1 MNFQNNIVIL
11 LLYWECIIIRLK
23 SIDVLNSYIDV
34 NNDKLISKDL
44 AKLNKDN
51 KDIEN
56 GEITYCIK

>member
-1 MNFQNNIVIL
+1 MLYYYYTENASL
-11 LLYWECIIIRLK
+11 LDLK

-56 GEITYCIK
+56 GEITYYIK

>member
-1 MNFQNNIVIL
+1 MLYYYYTENASL
-11 LLYWECIIIRLK
+11 LDLK

-56 GEITYCIK
+56 WEITYCIK

>member
-1 MNFQNNIVIL
+1 MLYYYYTENASL
-11 LLYWECIIIRLK
+11 LDLK

-44 AKLNKDN
+44 AKINKDN

-56 GEITYCIK
+56 WEITYCIK

>member
-1 MNFQNNIVIL
+1 MLYYYYTQNASL
-11 LLYWECIIIRLK
+11 LDLK

-34 NNDKLISKDL
+34 NNNKLISKDL

-56 GEITYCIK
+56 WEITYCIK

>member
-1 MNFQNNIVIL
+1 MLYYYYTENASL
-11 LLYWECIIIRLK
+11 LDLK

-34 NNDKLISKDL
+34 NNDKLISDGL

-51 KDIEN
+51 KDIEK

>member
-1 MNFQNNIVIL
+1 MLYYYYTENASL
-11 LLYWECIIIRLK
+11 LDLK

>member
-1 MNFQNNIVIL
+1 MFYYYYTENASL
-11 LLYWECIIIRLK
+11 LDLK

-56 GEITYCIK
+56 WEITYCIK